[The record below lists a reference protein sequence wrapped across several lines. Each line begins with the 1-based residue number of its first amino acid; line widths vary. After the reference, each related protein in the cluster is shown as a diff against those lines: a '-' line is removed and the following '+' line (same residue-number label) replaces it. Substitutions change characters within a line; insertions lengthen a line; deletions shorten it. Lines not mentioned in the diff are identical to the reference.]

1 HRGTHRAFLVPLKP
15 DPGSERDN
23 YYLYDVVFNGE
34 TIVSD
39 SRVPEFDACRVLLAR
54 SLTGTLVLADAVT
67 GKNRLSLDIE
77 HEPSS
82 RSERTRIAHRAL
94 RSGSH
99 STARASPAKVA
110 LNTLINAPNIH
121 SARLAI
127 ANSEPM
133 EEIAQPGSQEA
144 IRAASKLIHA
154 IKK

>member
-1 HRGTHRAFLVPLKP
+1 MDQALRATHRAFLVPLKS

-77 HEPSS
+77 RGAKLTVREDQNRAPRLAKWKPFDGGGCS
-82 RSERTRIAHRAL
+82 R
-94 RSGSH
+94 
-99 STARASPAKVA
+99 
-110 LNTLINAPNIH
+110 LINGGG
-121 SARLAI
+121 
-127 ANSEPM
+127 E
-133 EEIAQPGSQEA
+133 
-144 IRAASKLIHA
+144 
-154 IKK
+154 

>member
-1 HRGTHRAFLVPLKP
+1 MDQALPTVLAGHRGTHRAFLVPLKP

-77 HEPSS
+77 RGAKLTVREDQN
-82 RSERTRIAHRAL
+82 RAP
-94 RSGSH
+94 R
-99 STARASPAKVA
+99 PAKWKPFDGEG
-110 LNTLINAPNIH
+110 L
-121 SARLAI
+121 SRLVSGG
-127 ANSEPM
+127 N
-133 EEIAQPGSQEA
+133 
-144 IRAASKLIHA
+144 R
-154 IKK
+154 